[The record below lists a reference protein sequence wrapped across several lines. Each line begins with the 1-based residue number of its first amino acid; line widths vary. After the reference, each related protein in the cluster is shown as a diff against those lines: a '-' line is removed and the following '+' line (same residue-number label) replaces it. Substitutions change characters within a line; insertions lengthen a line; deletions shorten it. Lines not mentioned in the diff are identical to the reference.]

1 MGVTLVICMFLP
13 NAKCQVIHTFL
24 FSIKALWATHYPVHA
39 HVPWRGWLTESS
51 PSSLPAWS
59 LLQGSPWRPV
69 APPHSPGIKHMGYTK
84 DIPTLLSHSSTILH
98 VVSLCAL
105 LVKFLDTVLSTC
117 PSTSNAFIYGLCIL
131 LQGSGAL
138 LQLQNI
144 WRACTEEFI

>member
-1 MGVTLVICMFLP
+1 
-13 NAKCQVIHTFL
+13 
-24 FSIKALWATHYPVHA
+24 
-39 HVPWRGWLTESS
+39 
-51 PSSLPAWS
+51 
-59 LLQGSPWRPV
+59 
-69 APPHSPGIKHMGYTK
+69 MGYTK

-144 WRACTEEFI
+144 